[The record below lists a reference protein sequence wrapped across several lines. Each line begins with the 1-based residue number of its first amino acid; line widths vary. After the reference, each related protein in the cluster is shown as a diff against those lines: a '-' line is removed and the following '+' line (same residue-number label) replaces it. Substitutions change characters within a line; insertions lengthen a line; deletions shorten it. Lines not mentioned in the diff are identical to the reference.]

1 MTPKQKLRLI
11 MEMSGWTQAE
21 LATRLGVT
29 FAALNRWMNDKAAPR
44 PKALAKIDE
53 LYREHSGEKQIP
65 ESVVAAK
72 QEIIRGKKKQHPHV
86 LKEIMNSPDVR
97 DQFYLSLTYHSNRIE
112 GSTLSENETAAIMFQ
127 NAALPNKSIIEQLEV
142 KNHQAALE
150 YLFEQLARKKPLGE
164 AFVLKLHG
172 ILMNAIRVDAG
183 AYRNHGVRIMGTHVP
198 TANYVK
204 VPTLMKELVRDINRG
219 GRNIIGHIAAI
230 HARFEAIHPFA
241 DGNGRIGRLLMHAMA
256 LRENFPPLV
265 IMQEK
270 RRAYIAYLNKAQIKD
285 DASPLEDFA
294 CDAIID
300 GYRIVER
307 DW

>member
-1 MTPKQKLRLI
+1 MTPKQKLQLI
-11 MEMSGWTQAE
+11 IKISGLTQAQ
-21 LATRLGVT
+21 LAVRLGVT
-29 FAALNRWMNDKAAPR
+29 FAALNRWMNDRAVPR
-44 PKALAKIDE
+44 PKTLARIDE
-53 LYREHSGEKQIP
+53 LYKEYSGEKQVP

-72 QEIIRGKKKQHPHV
+72 QGIIKEKQKSHAHV
-86 LKEIMNSPDVR
+86 LKEIMDNPDIR

-142 KNHQAALE
+142 KNHQAALA
-150 YLFEQLARKKPLGE
+150 YLFEHLTKKKPINE
-164 AFVLKLHG
+164 TFVLKLHG

-183 AYRNHGVRIMGTHVP
+183 GYRNHAVRIMGTHVT

-204 VPTLMKELVRDINRG
+204 VPALMKELVEDINQKTK
-219 GRNIIGHIAAI
+219 NIVGHIAAI

-256 LRENFPPLV
+256 LKENLSPLV
-265 IMQEK
+265 IVQEK
-270 RRAYIAYLNKAQIKD
+270 RRFYIAYLNKAQMRD
-285 DASPLEDFA
+285 DVGLLEDFV
-294 CDAIID
+294 CDAILD

-307 DW
+307 V